1 MTRFWPIGCRQR
13 WFANRLPEEMVAPA
27 YLSFFLGRAGGAGE
41 LEGISEDSK
50 GSYEGSGALP
60 SQGSFTQPGAAVD
73 SSKRKHA
80 SSSQPSGLPSG
91 LGLCDSL

>member
-41 LEGISEDSK
+41 LEGIPEDSK
-50 GSYEGSGALP
+50 GSYEGSRALT
-60 SQGSFTQPGAAVD
+60 SQGS
-73 SSKRKHA
+73 
-80 SSSQPSGLPSG
+80 L
-91 LGLCDSL
+91 LSLEQL